1 MKKAFL
7 ILLIGLCVVGVVV
20 YMRSDMSEPVQKST
34 IVVLNGSSA
43 SGKST
48 TQQELLKILDGLWLR
63 VGEEQF
69 FSQIVPPMGESES
82 QAHEAGLMKSVSTVI
97 DGKLLWG
104 VEHTKDEHGPLVFL
118 RVGPLG
124 LQVVHGMHRAFKAYA
139 DTGSNLVIDY
149 IVHFPEWLPDL
160 VKVFKNHRVYF
171 VGVRIPLAVLEER
184 EKARGTSPIGHAR
197 SSYDRI
203 HAHEVYDVEVDTSK
217 MSPEECA
224 QTIKKYMDTHS
235 EPQAFKIL
243 EKRFGV

>member
-7 ILLIGLCVVGVVV
+7 TLLIGLCVVGVVV

-34 IVVLNGSSA
+34 IILLNGSPA

-48 TQQELLKILDGLWLR
+48 TQRELLKILDGLWLR

-69 FSQIVPPMGESES
+69 FSQIVPPTHAVGRTKTV
-82 QAHEAGLMKSVSTVI
+82 LTVI
-97 DGKLLWG
+97 DGKLFWG

-149 IVHFPEWLPDL
+149 ILHFPEWLPDL

-171 VGVRIPLAVLEER
+171 VGVRVPLAVLEER
-184 EKARGTSPIGHAR
+184 EKARGTSPIGFVR
-197 SSYDRI
+197 SGYDRI
-203 HAHEVYDVEVDTSK
+203 HVHEVYDVEVDTSK

-224 QTIKKYMDTHS
+224 QTIKKYMETNS